1 MKKCIGLSLVTFIL
15 LAGSAFA
22 APSAFVTVTPQKFFV
37 DKVSGGKVPVSIMV
51 EPGANPHAYEPRP
64 RQMAELAK
72 ASVYFTIG
80 DSFDQTWLD
89 RIMGASPGITVVHT
103 AEGIEKIPMADDH
116 EEGEDHAGEKHKEDG
131 HKDDDHG
138 HAEKGH
144 AEEGNGHVHGTLD
157 PHVWL
162 DPALV
167 KIQVGHIR
175 DGLSKVDPA
184 GAQEYSANA
193 AAFMQEL
200 DRLDTE
206 IRATLSV
213 LPNDRRT
220 FLVFHPSWGYF
231 AKAYGLTQASIEVE
245 GKEPSPRDMARII
258 AMGKKAGAKV
268 IFVQPQFSEK
278 SANIIAKQIG
288 AKVVRLDP
296 LAADWSANLRSAT
309 RALVDALK

>member
-1 MKKCIGLSLVTFIL
+1 MKKRTGLSLITFIL

-89 RIMGASPGITVVHT
+89 RIVGASPGITVVHT

-116 EEGEDHAGEKHKEDG
+116 EEGEDHAGEEHKEDG
-131 HKDDDHG
+131 HKDGDHG
-138 HAEKGH
+138 HAKKDH
-144 AEEGNGHVHGTLD
+144 AEESHGHEHGTLD

-162 DPALV
+162 DPALA

-184 GAQEYSANA
+184 GAQDYSANA

-200 DRLDTE
+200 DQLDAE
-206 IRATLSV
+206 IRSILSV
-213 LPNDRRT
+213 LTADRRT

-231 AKAYGLTQASIEVE
+231 ARAYGLTQAAIEVE
-245 GKEPSPRDMARII
+245 GKEPSPKDMVRII
-258 AMGKKAGAKV
+258 AMGKKAGTKV
-268 IFVQPQFSEK
+268 IFVQPLFSEK

-288 AKVVRLDP
+288 AKVFRLDP
-296 LAADWSANLRSAT
+296 LAADWSGNLRSA
-309 RALVDALK
+309 AHAFVDALK

>member
-1 MKKCIGLSLVTFIL
+1 MKKRIGLSLIAFVL

-22 APSAFVTVTPQKFFV
+22 APSAFVTVTPQKYFV
-37 DKVSGGKVPVSIMV
+37 DKVSGGKVPVTIMV

-89 RIMGASPGITVVHT
+89 RIVGASPGITVVHT

-116 EEGEDHAGEKHKEDG
+116 EEGEDHAGDEHREVG
-131 HKDDDHG
+131 HKDGDHADAAKAHG
-138 HAEKGH
+138 
-144 AEEGNGHVHGTLD
+144 EEAHGHGTLD
-157 PHVWL
+157 PHIWL

-175 DGLSKVDPA
+175 DGLSKIDPA

-206 IRATLSV
+206 IRSTLSV
-213 LPNDRRT
+213 LPEDRRT

-231 AKAYGLTQASIEVE
+231 AKAYGLTQAAIEVE

-258 AMGKKAGAKV
+258 ARGKETGAKI

-288 AKVVRLDP
+288 AKVARLDP
-296 LAADWSANLRSAT
+296 LAADWSGNLRSAA
-309 RALVDALK
+309 RAFVDALK